1 MAVDVIMP
9 RVDMTMERGTIRA
22 WKAQPGD
29 AVREGALLF
38 EIETDKSA
46 MEIDAPAS
54 GTLGR
59 ILVPAGV
66 EVPVGTLV
74 ARILAAGE
82 AAEAGSPPP
91 PIAPAP
97 SQAAPSDLP
106 PALAAP
112 APRVAPPP
120 AGDAPRPRATPLARR
135 LAREHG
141 LDLASL
147 RGTGP
152 RGRIG
157 RADVEAARA
166 ATSTAPAGAAASAA
180 PAMAFHS
187 SIRADLG
194 ALLELRARI
203 AAAQP
208 GSAPPGPTTLLL
220 RLLAALLPG
229 HPALLG
235 ATGGSVDVAV
245 ALAHEEGTRLAV
257 LAGLQGRRA
266 EWIAAELARLAAP
279 GAAGAAPP
287 PPRHALVLANVGR
300 IGIEGHAAAPRRGE
314 APVLAFGAIDRDRR
328 ATFTLAA
335 DREALD
341 PAEAMRFLSR
351 LRDFAAA
358 PWLAL

>member
-22 WKAQPGD
+22 WKAAPGD

-54 GTLGR
+54 GTLGP

-66 EVPVGTLV
+66 EVPVGTVV

-82 AAEAGSPPP
+82 TAEAGVP
-91 PIAPAP
+91 
-97 SQAAPSDLP
+97 Q
-106 PALAAP
+106 AAP
-112 APRVAPPP
+112 APQAAAAPMPATPAPAAPMPAARAPVAP
-120 AGDAPRPRATPLARR
+120 AGADPRPRATPLARR

-147 RGTGP
+147 RGSGP

-157 RADVEAARA
+157 RADVEAARDA
-166 ATSTAPAGAAASAA
+166 ASTRAVAPLAAAPVA
-180 PAMAFHS
+180 AFHS

-194 ALLELRARI
+194 ALLDLRARI
-203 AAAQP
+203 AASRP
-208 GSAPPGPTTLLL
+208 RPAPPGPTALLL
-220 RLLAALLPG
+220 RLLGAVLPG
-229 HPALLG
+229 HPALL
-235 ATGGSVDVAV
+235 APAGGRVDVAV
-245 ALAHEEGTRLAV
+245 AIAREGGTRLAL

-266 EWIAAELARLAAP
+266 EWVAAELARRA
-279 GAAGAAPP
+279 AAGDDGEADAPRP
-287 PPRHALVLANVGR
+287 ALVLANVGR
-300 IGIEGHAAAPRRGE
+300 LGIEDHAAAPLRGG
-314 APVLAFGAIDRDRR
+314 APILAFGLVGRDRH

-351 LRDFAAA
+351 LRDFVAA